1 MSQNLK
7 PLVYLAAAASGITV
21 IWGAGLLSLKYYS
34 FFAPRQQAVERQVF
48 ENTPSAIRGSI
59 QDIRR
64 YYAEYLAT
72 KDPAQRAAIAVLI
85 TTAYDQ
91 IPPDRVSSEIQAIYD
106 NLK

>member
-1 MSQNLK
+1 MSPKLK
-7 PLVYLAAAASGITV
+7 PLIYLAAAIGGIAL
-21 IWGAGLLSLKYYS
+21 IWGVGFLSLGYYS
-34 FFAPRQQAVERQVF
+34 FFAPKQQAVERQVF

-72 KDPAQRAAIAVLI
+72 QDPAQRAALAILI

-91 IPPDRVSSEIQAIYD
+91 IPPDRLSLEIQNIYD
-106 NLK
+106 KVK